1 MIHSV
6 KYKNVTENNYTRV
19 PKRHKHKGCANDVDT
34 ECGCHLSASSS
45 EPGPELLDAVIP
57 LVPVREGGGVVDV
70 LQDVD
75 ELVDVVSPPPE
86 LGGCQDLNN
95 KNA

>member
-1 MIHSV
+1 MAEIF
-6 KYKNVTENNYTRV
+6 YTFCTCV
-19 PKRHKHKGCANDVDT
+19 PKWHKHQYCGDNVDT
-34 ECGCHLSASSS
+34 ECCRHLSASSS

-57 LVPVREGGGVVDV
+57 LVPVTEGGGVVDV

-86 LGGCQDLNN
+86 LG
-95 KNA
+95 

>member
-1 MIHSV
+1 M
-6 KYKNVTENNYTRV
+6 
-19 PKRHKHKGCANDVDT
+19 PKRRKHQDCAGDVDA
-34 ECGCHLSASSS
+34 EYRRHLSASSS
-45 EPGPELLDAVIP
+45 EPGPELLDAEVA

-86 LGGCQDLNN
+86 LG
-95 KNA
+95 

>member
-1 MIHSV
+1 MTKTQISFC
-6 KYKNVTENNYTRV
+6 TCV
-19 PKRHKHKGCANDVDT
+19 PKWHKHQYCGDDVDA
-34 ECGCHLSASSS
+34 ECRRHLSASSS
-45 EPGPELLDAVIP
+45 ESYPELLDAVIP

-86 LGGCQDLNN
+86 LS
-95 KNA
+95 

>member
-1 MIHSV
+1 M
-6 KYKNVTENNYTRV
+6 
-19 PKRHKHKGCANDVDT
+19 PKWHKHQYCADKVDA
-34 ECGCHLSASSS
+34 ECRRHLSASGS

-86 LGGCQDLNN
+86 LG
-95 KNA
+95 

>member
-1 MIHSV
+1 M
-6 KYKNVTENNYTRV
+6 
-19 PKRHKHKGCANDVDT
+19 PKRRKHHDCADDVDT
-34 ECGCHLSASSS
+34 ECRRHLSASGS
-45 EPGPELLDAVIP
+45 EPGPELLDAEVT

-86 LGGCQDLNN
+86 LG
-95 KNA
+95 

>member
-1 MIHSV
+1 M
-6 KYKNVTENNYTRV
+6 
-19 PKRHKHKGCANDVDT
+19 PKRRKHQYCADDVDT
-34 ECGCHLSASSS
+34 EYSRHLSASGS
-45 EPGPELLDAVIP
+45 EPGPELLDAEVA

-86 LGGCQDLNN
+86 LG
-95 KNA
+95 

>member
-1 MIHSV
+1 M
-6 KYKNVTENNYTRV
+6 KMK
-19 PKRHKHKGCANDVDT
+19 KKHFFIAYDIKT
-34 ECGCHLSASSS
+34 QKSS
-45 EPGPELLDAVIP
+45 PVLLDAVIP

-86 LGGCQDLNN
+86 LG
-95 KNA
+95 

>member
-1 MIHSV
+1 M
-6 KYKNVTENNYTRV
+6 
-19 PKRHKHKGCANDVDT
+19 PKRQKHQDCADDVDA
-34 ECGCHLSASSS
+34 ECRRHLSASGS
-45 EPGPELLDAVIP
+45 EPGPELLDAEVA

-86 LGGCQDLNN
+86 LG
-95 KNA
+95 

>member
-1 MIHSV
+1 MI
-6 KYKNVTENNYTRV
+6 NTFCTCV
-19 PKRHKHKGCANDVDT
+19 PKWYKHQSYADDVDT
-34 ECGCHLSASSS
+34 ECRRHLSASSS

-86 LGGCQDLNN
+86 LG
-95 KNA
+95 

>member
-1 MIHSV
+1 M
-6 KYKNVTENNYTRV
+6 
-19 PKRHKHKGCANDVDT
+19 PKRRKHQYCADDVDA
-34 ECGCHLSASSS
+34 ERRRHLSASGS
-45 EPGPELLDAVIP
+45 EPGPELLDAEVA

-86 LGGCQDLNN
+86 LG
-95 KNA
+95 